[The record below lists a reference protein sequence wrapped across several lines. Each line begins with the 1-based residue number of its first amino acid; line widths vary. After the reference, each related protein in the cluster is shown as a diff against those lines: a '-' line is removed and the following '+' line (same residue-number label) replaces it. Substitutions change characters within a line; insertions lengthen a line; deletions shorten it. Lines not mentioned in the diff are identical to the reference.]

1 MIWGE
6 QRWKDEIRCGRH
18 SGFAWCCLLWY
29 ILPWKLILK
38 YAKWDESYTWYHKWM
53 DRRQPKNK
61 MPDISIK
68 TESDPTAKYGFRV
81 ISWRKR
87 DVSDW
92 GMIPC
97 PLHLLLRRRT
107 QVYTCFCGGQWKPE
121 VKTSLLAAHPELC
134 VK

>member
-1 MIWGE
+1 MIWGK

-38 YAKWDESYTWYHKWM
+38 YAKWDEKYTWYHKWM
-53 DRRQPKNK
+53 DARQPKK
-61 MPDISIK
+61 PMPDIAVK
-68 TESDPTAKYGFRV
+68 TENDTSPQGFSIV
-81 ISWRKR
+81 SWRYTT
-87 DVSDW
+87 DTGW

-107 QVYTCFCGGQWKPE
+107 QVYTCFCPNWKPE
-121 VKTSLLAAHPELC
+121 VKASLLAAHPELC
-134 VK
+134 AK